1 MAFNARVGI
10 VLRTKNRPWFLARAL
25 ADIGAQEYEHWRLHI
40 VDDGGDPG
48 LVDIAIESLNEDVRR
63 RVSVTHN
70 RVALG
75 RSAAAN
81 IGVRALDTE
90 FVVLHDDDD
99 LWSPVFLSR
108 TVAWLDAHSEDIG
121 VVARTEIVY
130 EVEADGGKFVEI
142 ERAPFWADLHEITYI
157 DLIEVNRWVPIA
169 YLYRRQLH
177 ERVGFYNEQI
187 HAAEDWDFG
196 LRTLVRHHVGFL
208 DGAPLAY
215 WMQRREVTG
224 ELGNSMF
231 ALAHEHLRYDKDIRD
246 AAVREYALTHGSGL
260 LLYLSRLIKEDLR
273 RTVRDDIREIVQDE
287 LRRELDARPS
297 DLDRIRRRLTRW
309 RLRA

>member
-1 MAFNARVGI
+1 MDFTARVGI

-25 ADIGAQEYEHWRLHI
+25 ADVAAQEYRDWLVHV

-48 LVDIAIESLNEDVRR
+48 PVDAALDSLSPDLRR

-70 RVALG
+70 AASHG

-90 FVVLHDDDD
+90 FVVIHDDDD
-99 LWSPVFLSR
+99 LWSPAFLSR
-108 TVAWLDAHSEDIG
+108 AVAWLDAHPDDVG
-121 VVARTEIVY
+121 VVTRTDIVY
-130 EVEADGGKFVEI
+130 EVEADGGRFVET
-142 ERAPFWADLHEITYI
+142 ERVPFWADLHEITYI

-169 YLYRRQLH
+169 YLYRRALH
-177 ERVGFYNEQI
+177 ERVGFYDENI

-208 DGAPLAY
+208 DGEPLAF
-215 WMQRREVTG
+215 WMQRRDVTG

-231 ALAHEHLRYDKDIRD
+231 ALADEHVRYDKHIRD
-246 AAVREYALTHGSGL
+246 AALREYAATHGSGL
-260 LLYLSRLIKEDLR
+260 VLYLSRLIREDLR
-273 RTVRDDIREIVQDE
+273 SIVHDE
-287 LRRELDARPS
+287 VKRELDARPS
-297 DLDRIRRRLTRW
+297 DLDRIRRRLR
-309 RLRA
+309 RGRRQA